1 MYNFSSFIKG
11 LHTPLKIRQRKMGH
25 DQDVV
30 VETKTGTN
38 SVKFKETEFQA
49 KVQSRLLTLRFGAY
63 GLLSLVMTLPW
74 LMSFILVYSGA
85 DPILWYPFIIFL
97 GLQVSKYF
105 FIDIIQDNIRVAPF
119 FAFLPFFIWII
130 TYIDENR

>member
-1 MYNFSSFIKG
+1 MILQIFSPLCKKG
-11 LHTPLKIRQRKMGH
+11 LHTPLKIRQRKMGQ
-25 DQDVV
+25 DQDVI
-30 VETKTGTN
+30 VETKNGTN

-105 FIDIIQDNIRVAPF
+105 FINTIQGNTCCAFF
-119 FAFLPFFIWII
+119 FAFFPFFHLD
-130 TYIDENR
+130 Y

>member
-1 MYNFSSFIKG
+1 M
-11 LHTPLKIRQRKMGH
+11 
-25 DQDVV
+25 V

-97 GLQVSKYF
+97 GLQVSKCF
-105 FIDIIQDNIRVAPF
+105 FIAIIRVAPF
-119 FAFLPFFIWII
+119 FCFSSIFSSGLLVI

>member
-1 MYNFSSFIKG
+1 
-11 LHTPLKIRQRKMGH
+11 MGQ
-25 DQDVV
+25 DQDVI
-30 VETKTGTN
+30 VETKNGTN

-74 LMSFILVYSGA
+74 LISFIVVYSGG

-97 GLQVSKYF
+97 GLQVSSSKYF
-105 FIDIIQDNIRVAPF
+105 A
-119 FAFLPFFIWII
+119 
-130 TYIDENR
+130 YIARLSVTVRLFNL

>member
-1 MYNFSSFIKG
+1 
-11 LHTPLKIRQRKMGH
+11 MGH
-25 DQDVV
+25 DQDVI
-30 VETKTGTN
+30 VETKKGTN

-74 LMSFILVYSGA
+74 LMSFILVFSGA

-97 GLQVSKYF
+97 GLQVSTRGPRIARKF
-105 FIDIIQDNIRVAPF
+105 VPKILCAIQ
-119 FAFLPFFIWII
+119 
-130 TYIDENR
+130 NRTI

>member
-1 MYNFSSFIKG
+1 
-11 LHTPLKIRQRKMGH
+11 MGH

-105 FIDIIQDNIRVAPF
+105 FINTIQDNTCCAIFLLF
-119 FAFLPFFIWII
+119 FHFFIWII
-130 TYIDENR
+130 SYYVY

>member
-1 MYNFSSFIKG
+1 
-11 LHTPLKIRQRKMGH
+11 MGH

-105 FIDIIQDNIRVAPF
+105 FINTIQGNTCRAFF

-130 TYIDENR
+130 SYYIY